1 VVLRRSREE
10 ILYGILKACSSDGIS
25 SYQLMV
31 SLNLSHK
38 SLKSCLDQL
47 AGSKLI
53 VIKVEEAR
61 KTITTTEEGL
71 KTVSLYRDAIS
82 GLKRH

>member
-1 VVLRRSREE
+1 
-10 ILYGILKACSSDGIS
+10 
-25 SYQLMV
+25 MV